1 MPGRSRA
8 ILSAA
13 AALCGMTALL
23 PWLPL
28 PLVGLAAGLFVY
40 ARRYLQSC
48 RGEWGNGR
56 LRLCRGVWFRRE
68 WVIAQS
74 AVRELDVF
82 APPLHRLL
90 SCRTF
95 CLRYAGGSVW
105 IPPIDNEQAQ
115 RLLALWEELS

>member
-1 MPGRSRA
+1 
-8 ILSAA
+8 
-13 AALCGMTALL
+13 MTALL

-82 APPLHRLL
+82 APPAALL
-90 SCRTF
+90 PDVLPA
-95 CLRYAGGSVW
+95 LRRG
-105 IPPIDNEQAQ
+105 Q
-115 RLLALWEELS
+115 RVDSADRQ